1 MSQPQ
6 ESASRVR
13 PVDRLF
19 AAYAFASGL
28 SLLFPDRPSVWP
40 LLALAHGFAIVA
52 GLGLLPAKT
61 RLGPVW
67 LRDLYPVLIV
77 PFLYAELPLLN
88 RSVWDGFYFDDT
100 IIAIEGALFGGQPSR
115 EWAAAL
121 PSLPVSELLHASY
134 LSYYF
139 LIFIPPLYLW
149 FTKQRGAF
157 RAAVF
162 ALMLTFFAHYLFFV
176 YFPVQG
182 PRYLFPP
189 PGGVIAD
196 GFFYQL
202 AHRALEVGSSQG
214 AAFPSSHVAV
224 GVAQSIVAWRWL
236 PRSAILVTALTIGLA
251 LGAIYGG
258 FHYAFDALAG
268 ALLGTITTL
277 VAFRIESRRSAGTA
291 SEG

>member
-1 MSQPQ
+1 MIQPQ
-6 ESASRVR
+6 ESASRLR
-13 PVDRLF
+13 PIDRLF

-28 SLLFPDRPSVWP
+28 SLLFPHRPAVWP
-40 LLALAHGFAIVA
+40 LLALVHGFAVVA
-52 GLGLLPAKT
+52 GLGLLPAKFP
-61 RLGPVW
+61 RVPAW
-67 LRDLYPVLIV
+67 LRDLYPVLMV

-88 RSVWDGFYFDDT
+88 RSVWDGFYFDDV

-121 PSLPVSELLHASY
+121 PSLPVSELLHVSY

-139 LIFIPPLYLW
+139 LIFIPPFYLW
-149 FTKQRGAF
+149 SRNQGSAF

-162 ALMLTFFAHYLFFV
+162 ALLLTFFAHYLFFV

-182 PRYLFPP
+182 PRYLFPA
-189 PGGVIAD
+189 PGGVIAE

-202 AHRALEVGSSQG
+202 AHRTLEVGSSQG

-251 LGAIYGG
+251 LGAVYGG
-258 FHYAFDALAG
+258 FHYAFDALVG
-268 ALLGTITTL
+268 AVLGTITTL
-277 VAFRIESRRSAGTA
+277 VAFRVERA
-291 SEG
+291 E